1 MKRSLTYIITAASL
15 VCALPACNVIDE
27 GDRYIEESTP
37 ETPAVHTQR
46 VLIEEFTGRK
56 CPNCPNGAQTI
67 AEIQEYY
74 KGRVIAIAIH
84 AGMYAMPIGNAFRD
98 MDLRTEAGNEYND
111 FFAPQGYPAAMINRS
126 TYDGVIAS
134 TIRDKWMTSVIA
146 ELAVEP
152 TLELTP
158 TCSYDA
164 STRTVSITT
173 EVEALK
179 SMPNNLNLQVQ
190 LTESGIV
197 AAQISNDEII
207 YDYTHNHVLRTA
219 VNGTWG
225 ESLAAMPAGEKKTY
239 SHSLV
244 LPQEWK
250 AENCHIVVF
259 AYETSGSKHVVQC
272 NECAVIE
279 NTDELIND

>member
-1 MKRSLTYIITAASL
+1 MKRTLSYIIAATFLMSGL
-15 VCALPACNVIDE
+15 SSCNLIDE
-27 GDRYIEESTP
+27 DNRYIEESVTTDST
-37 ETPAVHTQR
+37 EYTQR
-46 VLIEEFTGRK
+46 VLIEEFTGRR
-56 CPNCPNGAQTI
+56 CPNCPSGAQTI
-67 AEIQEYY
+67 SDIQAYY

-84 AGMYAMPIGNAFRD
+84 AGMYALPVGTSFSD
-98 MDLRTEAGNEYND
+98 MDFRTEAGNIYND
-111 FFAPQGYPAAMINRS
+111 TYAPQGYPAAMINRN

-134 TIRDKWMTSVIA
+134 TIRDKWMTSVIS

-158 TCSYDA
+158 ACSYDA

-173 EVEALK
+173 EVEAIK
-179 SMPNNLNLQVQ
+179 NMPANLNLQIQ

-197 AAQISNDEII
+197 AAQIRDNEVIN
-207 YDYTHNHVLRTA
+207 DYTHNHVLRTT

-225 ESLAAMPAGEKKTY
+225 ESLSALPAGEKKTY
-239 SHSLV
+239 THTLTLS
-244 LPQEWK
+244 EDWN

-259 AYETSGSKHVVQC
+259 AYETAGSKRVVQC

-279 NTDELIND
+279 TED